1 MFRISNKMLRI
12 AEKYSEFLTNVQKFL
27 TKCFEFPR
35 NVHNFE
41 NHTNTAYSV
50 KRFKLEKG
58 LK

>member
-1 MFRISNKMLRI
+1 MFRI